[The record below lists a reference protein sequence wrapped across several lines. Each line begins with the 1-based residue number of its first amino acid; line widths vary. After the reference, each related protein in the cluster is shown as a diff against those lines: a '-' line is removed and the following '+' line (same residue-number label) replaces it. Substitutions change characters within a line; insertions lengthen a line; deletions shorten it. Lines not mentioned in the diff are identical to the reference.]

1 MSKQKGQNYINLETL
16 AGGAFAEKLKEALMQ
31 VAENIQNPNTDAA
44 AKRGIT
50 VNIKFAPNKT
60 RQVVNTTIAVT
71 TKLAATEAIDTQM
84 VMGVNLRTGEIEI
97 AEYDGQIRGQ
107 LTLPGLTPDEE
118 PEPERDRETLFEVDA
133 LLPQFDY
140 GREYEQ
146 EAFLVSMQACFAPSD
161 DREAVTVLA
170 SNIVNTQQA
179 TYSDDGISQQTV
191 IKTGVTTKEAAF
203 VPNPVKLIPYRT
215 FLEVEQPASEF
226 VFRIGEGRG
235 GAPVFKLV
243 AADGGLWK
251 AQAVDNVKRYLVERL
266 ADIPNREQLTI
277 IA

>member
-118 PEPERDRETLFEVDA
+118 PEPEDDTEDVQQQPTGKPLDLRNRWNRQAGKPVPGRDFDPETGEVYETAGQTADNRKTTG
-133 LLPQFDY
+133 
-140 GREYEQ
+140 GR
-146 EAFLVSMQACFAPSD
+146 V
-161 DREAVTVLA
+161 
-170 SNIVNTQQA
+170 VNL
-179 TYSDDGISQQTV
+179 SE
-191 IKTGVTTKEAAF
+191 KT
-203 VPNPVKLIPYRT
+203 
-215 FLEVEQPASEF
+215 
-226 VFRIGEGRG
+226 
-235 GAPVFKLV
+235 
-243 AADGGLWK
+243 
-251 AQAVDNVKRYLVERL
+251 AQA
-266 ADIPNREQLTI
+266 
-277 IA
+277 